1 MFNCEFIFKPRP
13 GAAVVIIIQE
23 EELFGSDS
31 DRSGLSLFLFALEGG
46 ESVGRLFSGTFLRN
60 SR

>member
-1 MFNCEFIFKPRP
+1 MFNCEFIFKRRP

-46 ESVGRLFSGTFLRN
+46 ESVGR
-60 SR
+60 

>member
-1 MFNCEFIFKPRP
+1 M
-13 GAAVVIIIQE
+13 IIIQE

-46 ESVGRLFSGTFLRN
+46 ESGDQDAQIQTPEGRSQID
-60 SR
+60 